1 MHCIAKSTL
10 LVQCRRVKNPPCVF
24 AEPAHHALPSHTP
37 GKKQYEIVATLPLSP
52 PHAKHRLLQLR
63 FSRVDDDPQLARPP
77 CGPSIV
83 HPLACNSLTFSRAL
97 YALLLLLALLT
108 LASAQNDA
116 TTTAAATTGDD
127 AATTSAP
134 TTTDSSAASSEESS
148 TTSDSTSS
156 TRSAASTTAAAAT
169 TDDASSST
177 TSASSST
184 RSSATTTLG
193 NTATSVRSLTGLPT
207 LAGAGIP
214 TVIVPNLSS
223 APFMQKSTYPE
234 GTVFICVAAILG
246 FLGMCI
252 LAWRAMIAYSLHRSV
267 KKAAMAQSMSDS
279 KTMRGPG
286 STYGPG
292 GAMYNAVGHG
302 STLSLDHLK
311 SSHGASKSPLEKTR
325 FVPSQ
330 SSLFFSPTADNPN
343 RVSHYSISGNRS
355 STYLPAGY
363 YAAGNSALSPT
374 ANNFGNPRTR
384 SMYSQHHLG
393 SSPPESPGLP
403 PSSRDG
409 PSHIPHSPLE
419 SRHPSNSYN
428 NALYPRPPGSRGND
442 SSAGARSSVAGTVA
456 GGNSTSTINL
466 TAPPQGRAPSAYLED
481 LFENGTDLPGPAPD
495 HYTPRRGRRE
505 SGSRF

>member
-1 MHCIAKSTL
+1 M
-10 LVQCRRVKNPPCVF
+10 
-24 AEPAHHALPSHTP
+24 
-37 GKKQYEIVATLPLSP
+37 
-52 PHAKHRLLQLR
+52 
-63 FSRVDDDPQLARPP
+63 
-77 CGPSIV
+77 
-83 HPLACNSLTFSRAL
+83 RAFL
-97 YALLLLLALLT
+97 YALLLLLALVT
-108 LASAQNDA
+108 LASAQSDA
-116 TTTAAATTGDD
+116 TTTAAATTGTNDATTTAAAETTAD
-127 AATTSAP
+127 ATTTAAATTDSDTASSD
-134 TTTDSSAASSEESS
+134 DSSATSASTE
-148 TTSDSTSS
+148 
-156 TRSAASTTAAAAT
+156 SAASTTAAAT
-169 TDDASSST
+169 TTGDASST
-177 TSASSST
+177 TSASQTT

-193 NTATSVRSLTGLPT
+193 NTASSVRTKSDLPT

-214 TVIVPNLSS
+214 TVIVPDLSS
-223 APFMQKSTYPE
+223 APFMQKSSYPE
-234 GTVFICVAAILG
+234 GTVFICVGAILG

-252 LAWRAMIAYSLHRSV
+252 LAWRAMIAYALHRSV

-311 SSHGASKSPLEKTR
+311 SPHHGGPKSPLEKTR
-325 FVPSQ
+325 FAPSQ

-343 RVSHYSISGNRS
+343 RVSHYSLPGNRS

-363 YAAGNSALSPT
+363 YAAGNSTLSPT
-374 ANNFGNPRTR
+374 AGTFGNPRTR
-384 SMYSQHHLG
+384 SMYSQNYTG
-393 SSPPESPGLP
+393 PSPPESPGLP

-409 PSHIPHSPLE
+409 PAHVPHSPLE
-419 SRHPSNSYN
+419 SRHPSGSYN

-456 GGNSTSTINL
+456 GGNSTSTLNL
-466 TAPPQGRAPSAYLED
+466 NAPPQGRAPSAYLED
-481 LFENGTDLPGPAPD
+481 LFENGTDLPGPGPD

>member
-1 MHCIAKSTL
+1 M
-10 LVQCRRVKNPPCVF
+10 
-24 AEPAHHALPSHTP
+24 
-37 GKKQYEIVATLPLSP
+37 
-52 PHAKHRLLQLR
+52 
-63 FSRVDDDPQLARPP
+63 
-77 CGPSIV
+77 
-83 HPLACNSLTFSRAL
+83 RAL
-97 YALLLLLALLT
+97 YALLLLLALVT
-108 LASAQNDA
+108 LASAQDDA
-116 TTTAAATTGDD
+116 TSAAAATTESA
-127 AATTSAP
+127 AATTSASRAA
-134 TTTDSSAASSEESS
+134 TTDSGTTSSEDSS
-148 TTSDSTSS
+148 Q
-156 TRSAASTTAAAAT
+156 SAASTTAAATTAT
-169 TDDASSST
+169 TDNASSST
-177 TSASSST
+177 SAASST

-193 NTATSVRSLTGLPT
+193 NTASSVRSLTGLPT

-214 TVIVPNLSS
+214 TVIVPKLSS

-234 GTVFICVAAILG
+234 GTVFICVGAILG

-252 LAWRAMIAYSLHRSV
+252 LAWRAIIAYALHRSV
-267 KKAAMAQSMSDS
+267 KKAAMAQSISDS

-325 FVPSQ
+325 FMPSQ

-343 RVSHYSISGNRS
+343 RASHYSISANRS

-363 YAAGNSALSPT
+363 YAAGNSTLSPT

-384 SMYSQHHLG
+384 SMYSQNYLG
-393 SSPPESPGLP
+393 PSPPESPGLP

-409 PSHIPHSPLE
+409 PSHVPQSPLE
-419 SRHPSNSYN
+419 ARHLSSSYN
-428 NALYPRPPGSRGND
+428 NAVYPRPAGSRGND
-442 SSAGARSSVAGTVA
+442 SSAGGRSSVAGTVA
-456 GGNSTSTINL
+456 GGNSTSTLNL
-466 TAPPQGRAPSAYLED
+466 TAAPQGRTPSAYLED

-495 HYTPRRGRRE
+495 HHITRRSRRE